1 MDTDGCQHVYTLLSY
16 PFLHPSAASK
26 LILQRN
32 KQPCRCYLGFGL
44 LLKLLHSLSFSQ
56 ELPSPHCPHLQPHC
70 THVQSQSHRT
80 VEPLRTKRPLRTSGP
95 TINPSHHATVP
106 HCRISMALDD
116 VWSLIMSS
124 MISDPLPSWAACA
137 NAGSRAQP
145 PALPSHKHISIS
157 FPTHAL
163 T

>member
-95 TINPSHHATVP
+95 TINPSHHATMSP
-106 HCRISMALDD
+106 IAASPWL
-116 VWSLIMSS
+116 SMSS
-124 MISDPLPSWAACA
+124 MITDPLPPWAACA